1 LTYANAARWALATD
15 PGEHTARLVLYTV
28 FHVVDNGRYQESA
41 PSHAGPSQ
49 LSLADALRVNDCEAA
64 AAAALVEPSAQVA
77 AALVDAAFDDR
88 SGALIVVAHHVKT
101 VRAAIRE
108 AAITGSALPLAA
120 AARFLT
126 GPARQRFVG
135 NAVRRAEHFL
145 TTGNPPPR

>member
-1 LTYANAARWALATD
+1 MPTRPAGLLPTD

-28 FHVVDNGRYQESA
+28 FHVVDNGRYQESPVVA
-41 PSHAGPSQ
+41 VAGSAMT
-49 LSLADALRVNDCEAA
+49 LAEALLINDCHAA
-64 AAAALVEPSAQVA
+64 AAAALVEPREQVA
-77 AALVDAAFDDR
+77 AALVDASFGDR
-88 SGALIVVAHHVKT
+88 SGALIVVAHHIKT

-108 AAITGSALPLAA
+108 AEFTGSSVPLAA

-126 GPARQRFVG
+126 APARQRFVG